1 MKAKEVNK
9 IADSMNIED
18 ECDVCGE
25 KFDSKGDYTCNCYSP
40 CCGERVIEDTDLCS
54 GCHEHCRT

>member
-25 KFDSKGDYTCNCYSP
+25 ISEECECEEFDY
-40 CCGERVIEDTDLCS
+40 
-54 GCHEHCRT
+54 